1 MRLGMR
7 DWSDYGDCRCIKEE
21 SAYEKDLR
29 RKSEERQK
37 LKDMETLVIAARNN
51 PAINPLLVIDMETY
65 VTKLKRGT
73 KNENV

>member
-7 DWSDYGDCRCIKEE
+7 DWSDYGDCRCIKDDSE
-21 SAYEKDLR
+21 YEKELR
-29 RKSEERQK
+29 RQSEERQN

-65 VTKLKRGT
+65 VTKLKRG
-73 KNENV
+73 KENENV

>member
-21 SAYEKDLR
+21 SAYEKELR

-37 LKDMETLVIAARNN
+37 LKDMETLVVTARNN

-65 VTKLKRGT
+65 VTKLKRG
-73 KNENV
+73 KEND